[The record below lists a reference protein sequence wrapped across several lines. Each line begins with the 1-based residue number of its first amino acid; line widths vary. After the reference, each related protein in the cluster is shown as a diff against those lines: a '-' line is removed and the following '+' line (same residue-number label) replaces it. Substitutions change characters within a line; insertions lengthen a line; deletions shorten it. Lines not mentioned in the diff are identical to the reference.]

1 MRKLSGNLR
10 GSPVCDKSFEGG
22 MPTAI
27 KLEVMSRWLLVL
39 ALLVVSATASAQ
51 SGPSTDLTAVTD
63 NAATTAK
70 DAEYRVA
77 RLAMNRAEL
86 AQRYQDELDAIDRL
100 KKQRASW
107 HHDRELRDSLSNSA
121 DTANQLGA
129 VTHELEKA
137 SANLASARRAYLA
150 AIEAERNAGPVPPRA
165 KQLDR
170 ARGMLGQQVKDAPRR
185 IVLPD
190 LEVDPLADP
199 EELDQRAAELRAS
212 EDELHRQLAG
222 LAAQAADL
230 DRLAALRK
238 QHDRA
243 SELVNRDD
251 DQPLRNT
258 THRASDGSEEGTS
271 GGGNHVSMTPGAP
284 PVTFDNYVTVVL
296 ADVVDASTIRSFAEA
311 QLSGD
316 PTQRAEAARKAH
328 EAVAKRLEQVRKRRT
343 EIEARSRQLRS
354 KP

>member
-1 MRKLSGNLR
+1 
-10 GSPVCDKSFEGG
+10 

-27 KLEVMSRWLLVL
+27 KSEVMSRWLFVL
-39 ALLVVSATASAQ
+39 TLLVVSSTASAEP
-51 SGPSTDLTAVTD
+51 SHSTDLAAATD

-77 RLAMNRAEL
+77 RLSVNRAAL

-107 HHDRELRDSLSNSA
+107 HHDRELRDSLSNPA
-121 DTANQLGA
+121 ETANQLGA

-137 SANLASARRAYLA
+137 SAMLASARRAYLA
-150 AIEAERNAGPVPPRA
+150 AVEAERNAGAIPLRA
-165 KQLDR
+165 LQLDR
-170 ARGMLGQQVKDAPRR
+170 VRGMLGPQVKDMPRR

-212 EDELHRQLAG
+212 EDELNRQLAG
-222 LAAQAADL
+222 LAAQAAEL
-230 DRLAALRK
+230 DRLALLRK

-243 SELVNRDD
+243 GDLVNRDD

-258 THRASDGSEEGTS
+258 ARRSSDGGDEATS
-271 GGGNHVSMTPGAP
+271 GSGNYVPMAPGATP
-284 PVTFDNYVTVVL
+284 LTFDNYVTVVL
-296 ADVVDASTIRSFAEA
+296 ADVVDASTIKSSVDA

-316 PTQRAEAARKAH
+316 PTQRAEAAHKAH
-328 EAVAKRLEQVRKRRT
+328 DAVAKRLEQVRRRRT

-354 KP
+354 KR

>member
-1 MRKLSGNLR
+1 
-10 GSPVCDKSFEGG
+10 

-27 KLEVMSRWLLVL
+27 KSEVMSRWLFVL
-39 ALLVVSATASAQ
+39 TLLVVSSTASAEP
-51 SGPSTDLTAVTD
+51 SPSTDLTAATD

-77 RLAMNRAEL
+77 RLSVNRAAL

-121 DTANQLGA
+121 ETANQLGA

-137 SANLASARRAYLA
+137 SAMLASARRAYLA
-150 AIEAERNAGPVPPRA
+150 AVEAERNAGAIPLRA
-165 KQLDR
+165 LQLDR
-170 ARGMLGQQVKDAPRR
+170 VRGMLGPQVKAMPRR

-212 EDELHRQLAG
+212 EDELNRQITG
-222 LAAQAADL
+222 LATQAADL
-230 DRLAALRK
+230 DRLAALRR
-238 QHDRA
+238 QHERA
-243 SELVNRDD
+243 DDLVNRDD

-258 THRASDGSEEGTS
+258 MRKSSDGSEEGTS
-271 GGGNHVSMTPGAP
+271 GGGIHVSMTPGAS
-284 PVTFDNYVTVVL
+284 PVSFDNYVTVVL
-296 ADVVDASTIRSFAEA
+296 ADVVDASTIKSFVDA

-316 PTQRAEAARKAH
+316 PTQRAEAAHKAH
-328 EAVAKRLEQVRKRRT
+328 DAVAKRLEQVRRRRT

-354 KP
+354 KR

>member
-1 MRKLSGNLR
+1 MRKLSRNLR
-10 GSPVCDKSFEGG
+10 GSRVCDKCFEGG

-27 KLEVMSRWLLVL
+27 NLEVMTRWLLVL
-39 ALLVVSATASAQ
+39 TLLVVSSTASAQ
-51 SGPSTDLTAVTD
+51 PGPSTDLAAATE

-77 RLAMNRAEL
+77 RLAVNRAAL

-129 VTHELEKA
+129 VTHELDKA
-137 SANLASARRAYLA
+137 SATLASARRAYLA
-150 AIEAERNAGPVPPRA
+150 AIDAERNAGAIPLRA
-165 KQLDR
+165 LQLDR
-170 ARGMLGQQVKDAPRR
+170 ARGTLGQQVKDVPRR

-212 EDELHRQLAG
+212 EDELNRELAG
-222 LAAQAADL
+222 LAAQAAEL
-230 DRLAALRK
+230 DRLTLLRK

-243 SELVNRDD
+243 GDLLNRDD
-251 DQPLRNT
+251 DQALRNT
-258 THRASDGSEEGTS
+258 THRTGEDVASAGGS
-271 GGGNHVSMTPGAP
+271 HVPGAPGAP
-284 PVTFDNYVTVVL
+284 PLTFDNYVTVVL
-296 ADVVDASTIRSFAEA
+296 ADVVDASTIKSFAEA

-316 PTQRAEAARKAH
+316 PTQRAEAAHKAH
-328 EAVAKRLEQVRKRRT
+328 DAVAKRLEQVRKRRA
-343 EIEARSRQLRS
+343 EIEARSRQLRV
-354 KP
+354 KG